1 MTAASTSSTIHKAR
15 DNVSG
20 AIVCLKKVSLDGGE
34 MGIPYAV
41 LREISL
47 HKLLQHPNVIR
58 LDEVVRF
65 KSKIGMVFECIE
77 SSLCDLLA
85 QHRSSGGIPI
95 DVIKSYTFQ
104 MLRAIAFC
112 HDRQVLHRD
121 LKPEN
126 VFVTRRG
133 AVKLGNFSSARAYGS
148 SLTLTQERVKIW
160 YRCPETLLGAK
171 HYSTAVDTWSIGCI
185 LAELAIEDL
194 VPMPRDSARGQLFD
208 GGRHVVTGLHHC
220 RARQRRAP
228 FSRGRERGLPAGPH
242 LQGGRHADGGDVAR
256 RGESPVLH
264 PRVSAVASEGPR
276 DEAAAAGGGGRRSGR
291 AGAVLRPRAA
301 HLGGGGAWGGLPRR
315 RRGAVRA
322 RRVAMVRRLRLDRR
336 FRDDCYGARDV
347 RFKIDSPKLL
357 HQLPHR
363 LVPCA
368 YVSDLVRAHLC
379 VPSPSPSR
387 APPG

>member
-1 MTAASTSSTIHKAR
+1 MKRFCKVEMTAASTSSTIHKAR
-15 DNVSG
+15 DNISG

-34 MGIPYAV
+34 EGIPYAV

-126 VFVTRRG
+126 VFVTSRG

-148 SLTLTQERVKIW
+148 SLTLTKERVKIW
-160 YRCPETLLGAK
+160 YRCPEILLGAN
-171 HYSTAVDTWSIGCI
+171 YSTAVDMWSLGCI
-185 LAELAIEDL
+185 IAELLTGYPLFPGEDEADQLACIIEL
-194 VPMPRDSARGQLFD
+194 IGMPSNKILE
-208 GGRHVVTGLHHC
+208 VSK
-220 RARQRRAP
+220 RARN
-228 FSRGRERGLPAGPH
+228 FISSKGML
-242 LQGGRHADGGDVAR
+242 LQVKNQII
-256 RGESPVLH
+256 L
-264 PRVSAVASEGPR
+264 
-276 DEAAAAGGGGRRSGR
+276 
-291 AGAVLRPRAA
+291 
-301 HLGGGGAWGGLPRR
+301 
-315 RRGAVRA
+315 
-322 RRVAMVRRLRLDRR
+322 
-336 FRDDCYGARDV
+336 
-347 RFKIDSPKLL
+347 KINNL
-357 HQLPHR
+357 
-363 LVPCA
+363 
-368 YVSDLVRAHLC
+368 
-379 VPSPSPSR
+379 
-387 APPG
+387 

>member
-1 MTAASTSSTIHKAR
+1 MKRFCKVEMTAASTSSTIHKAR

-171 HYSTAVDTWSIGCI
+171 HYSTAVDMWSIGCI
-185 LAELAIEDL
+185 IAELASDEPLFPGDGSEVCQL
-194 VPMPRDSARGQLFD
+194 VLIFKAVGTPTEETWPGVASLPFYIPVFPLWRPQDIGESLPRLGA
-208 GGRHVVTGLHHC
+208 
-220 RARQRRAP
+220 
-228 FSRGRERGLPAGPH
+228 AGAA
-242 LQGGRHADGGDVAR
+242 LVAR
-256 RGESPVLH
+256 ALCCDPARRIS
-264 PRVSAVASEGPR
+264 
-276 DEAAAAGGGGRRSGR
+276 AAAAL
-291 AGAVLRPRAA
+291 GAAF
-301 HLGGGGAWGGLPRR
+301 
-315 RRGAVRA
+315 
-322 RRVAMVRRLRLDRR
+322 LDDAEER
-336 FRDDCYGARDV
+336 
-347 RFKIDSPKLL
+347 
-357 HQLPHR
+357 
-363 LVPCA
+363 
-368 YVSDLVRAHLC
+368 
-379 VPSPSPSR
+379 
-387 APPG
+387 